1 MEYELIEIFLNII
14 NLEDYSSRENMNMT
28 YRFFKKI
35 LNLKKCLYNQLSLK
49 GSGPFMQLTL
59 NKLLDINIKEINEN
73 IDVFSML
80 KLG

>member
-28 YRFFKKI
+28 YRFFKKN

-49 GSGPFMQLTL
+49 DSGSFMQLTL

>member
-1 MEYELIEIFLNII
+1 
-14 NLEDYSSRENMNMT
+14 
-28 YRFFKKI
+28 
-35 LNLKKCLYNQLSLK
+35 
-49 GSGPFMQLTL
+49 MQLTL